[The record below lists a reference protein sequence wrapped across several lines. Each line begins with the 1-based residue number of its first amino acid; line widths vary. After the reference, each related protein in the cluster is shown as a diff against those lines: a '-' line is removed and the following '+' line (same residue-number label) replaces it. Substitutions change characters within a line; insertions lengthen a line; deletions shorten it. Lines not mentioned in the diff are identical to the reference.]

1 VHGAVLPM
9 QPPYAP
15 SSEGLAAVVQDAR
28 VPVWTLWPLPPSWL
42 VTGFVQV
49 GDERTGS
56 RACGV
61 ALSGPALLAGPA
73 DMLVI
78 AEEPGIGLGCH
89 FAGLDGPDPGEVCRA
104 SAPNAKMS
112 VQGHPVP
119 MWAVEAA
126 ADRAA
131 YVGEAMGSWLWVVL
145 WPADTGA
152 LMLDGPELRDLREPG
167 MEIDLPYGAF
177 CPRLED

>member
-1 VHGAVLPM
+1 M

-15 SSEGLAAVVQDAR
+15 SNEGRAAVVRNAR
-28 VPVWTLWPLPPSWL
+28 VPVWVVWPLPPSWL

-49 GDERTGS
+49 GDERTGL
-56 RACGV
+56 RASGV

-89 FAGLDGPDPGEVCRA
+89 FAGLDGPDPGEVSRA
-104 SAPNAKMS
+104 SAPHAKMS
-112 VQGHPVP
+112 VLGHPVP
-119 MWAVEAA
+119 LWAVDAA
-126 ADRAA
+126 PDRAA

-145 WPADTGA
+145 WPADSGA
-152 LMLDGPELRDLREPG
+152 LMLEGPELCDLREPG

-177 CPRLED
+177 CPRLDV

>member
-1 VHGAVLPM
+1 VHGVVVPM

-15 SSEGLAAVVQDAR
+15 SEEGLAAVVQDAR

-56 RACGV
+56 RAC
-61 ALSGPALLAGPA
+61 
-73 DMLVI
+73 
-78 AEEPGIGLGCH
+78 
-89 FAGLDGPDPGEVCRA
+89 RA
-104 SAPNAKMS
+104 APNAKMS
-112 VQGHPVP
+112 VGGHPVP

-126 ADRAA
+126 PDRAA
-131 YVGEAMGSWLWVVL
+131 YVGEAMGNWVWVVL

-152 LMLDGPELRDLREPG
+152 LMLDSPELRDLREPG
-167 MEIDLPYGAF
+167 MELDLPYGAF
-177 CPRLED
+177 CPRLDT

>member
-1 VHGAVLPM
+1 LPM
-9 QPPYAP
+9 QPPRSP
-15 SSEGLAAVVQDAR
+15 SHAGLTAIVQDAK
-28 VPVWTLWPLPPSWL
+28 VPVWVLWPLPPGWL

-49 GDERTGS
+49 GDERTGA

-61 ALSGPALLAGPA
+61 ALSGPALLGGPA

-89 FAGLDGPDPGEVCRA
+89 FAGLDGPDPGEVCA
-104 SAPNAKMS
+104 SPPHAKLE
-112 VQGHPVP
+112 VLGHPVP

-126 ADRAA
+126 PDRAA
-131 YVGEAMGSWLWVVL
+131 YVGEAMGNWLWVVL
-145 WPADTGA
+145 WPADSGA

-167 MEIDLPYGAF
+167 MELDLPYGAF
-177 CPRLED
+177 CPRLES

>member
-1 VHGAVLPM
+1 
-9 QPPYAP
+9 
-15 SSEGLAAVVQDAR
+15 
-28 VPVWTLWPLPPSWL
+28 
-42 VTGFVQV
+42 
-49 GDERTGS
+49 
-56 RACGV
+56 
-61 ALSGPALLAGPA
+61 
-73 DMLVI
+73 
-78 AEEPGIGLGCH
+78 
-89 FAGLDGPDPGEVCRA
+89 
-104 SAPNAKMS
+104 
-112 VQGHPVP
+112 